1 MAVTAQN
8 NEVLNCSRWACPV
21 IECTTT
27 YREIPMKYLAIPL
40 LLLTTGCAS
49 IVNGTSQTLSVET
62 RLKGASVAGASCK
75 MVNDNGTWFVTTPG
89 SVTVHRS
96 GADLSVTCSKEG
108 VDPGIGSIKSSTK
121 GMAFG
126 NILFGGPIGAGVD
139 IANGSAFDYPPLIQI
154 EMGETTVIAPP
165 TPQAAIKPAAQ

>member
-1 MAVTAQN
+1 
-8 NEVLNCSRWACPV
+8 
-21 IECTTT
+21 
-27 YREIPMKYLAIPL
+27 MKYLVIPAL

-49 IVNGTSQTLSVET
+49 IINGTSQPLSVET
-62 RLKGASVAGASCK
+62 RMKGASVAGANCK
-75 MVNDNGTWFVTTPG
+75 MVNDKGVWFVTTPG

-96 GADLSVTCSKEG
+96 GTDMSVTCSKEG
-108 VDPGIGSIKSSTK
+108 IAPGLGSIKSSTK

-154 EMGETTVIAPP
+154 EMGESTVITPP
-165 TPQAAIKPAAQ
+165 TPQAAITPATQ